1 MMTLHEKIVL
11 GLSLLILFG
20 FGLVAIGT
28 EFNNLS
34 ISMYG
39 VMFIFIPAILASLYS
54 RMRNAASGWVPPSH
68 RQTYDEEPH
77 QYEVHHYYHGA
88 PKVHYKPQNRYR
100 QSDLLDANL
109 RDIDNFRKKSR
120 KPPRWF

>member
-39 VMFIFIPAILASLYS
+39 VMFIFIIVMIASPLISSFMGSAVGLILKIFSNIFGITVA
-54 RMRNAASGWVPPSH
+54 
-68 RQTYDEEPH
+68 
-77 QYEVHHYYHGA
+77 
-88 PKVHYKPQNRYR
+88 
-100 QSDLLDANL
+100 
-109 RDIDNFRKKSR
+109 
-120 KPPRWF
+120 